1 MKPSVKTTMTVCSKS
16 SMLRKEELLE
26 SSSSILPSSFLFSAL
41 GMEILFCLLLPVVL
55 RRRLVVAVVVIDANS
70 ELSPQVVEKAFFR
83 PDSVARVDAFAVLEL
98 WVVRSTVG
106 TFTLQMGLTFEP
118 ATRMDCL
125 CRLFGILLELA
136 ITIAMVSNNNR
147 RGGCAATASSSS
159 SLLPKP
165 YFSILK
171 TKLLPKLKPKPR
183 IKKTIQTK
191 PPLESIAE
199 TVPSPELQSPT
210 LQTLKDFQALQIA
223 PIS

>member
-1 MKPSVKTTMTVCSKS
+1 MKPSVKTTMTVCSKR

-41 GMEILFCLLLPVVL
+41 GVEILFCLLLPVVL
-55 RRRLVVAVVVIDANS
+55 RRRLVVVVIDANS
-70 ELSPQVVEKAFFR
+70 EPSPQVLEKAFFR

-136 ITIAMVSNNNR
+136 TTIAMVSNNNR
-147 RGGCAATASSSS
+147 RGGGAATASSSSSS

-165 YFSILK
+165 YFS
-171 TKLLPKLKPKPR
+171 KLKPN
-183 IKKTIQTK
+183 
-191 PPLESIAE
+191 LL
-199 TVPSPELQSPT
+199 PELKSDSNQN
-210 LQTLKDFQALQIA
+210 IE
-223 PIS
+223 

>member
-41 GMEILFCLLLPVVL
+41 GVEILFRLLLPVVL
-55 RRRLVVAVVVIDANS
+55 RRRLVVVVVVIDANS
-70 ELSPQVVEKAFFR
+70 EPSPQVVEKTFFR

-125 CRLFGILLELA
+125 CRLFRILLELA
-136 ITIAMVSNNNR
+136 ITIAIVSNNNR
-147 RGGCAATASSSS
+147 RGGGAATASSSS

-171 TKLLPKLKPKPR
+171 TKLLPELKPKPR

-191 PPLESIAE
+191 PPLESKAE
-199 TVPSPELQSPT
+199 TLPSPELQSPT